1 MYDEEIEKAVL
12 FYMIIKKEELDV
24 EEEDFI
30 NQKNRAI
37 AKAIIKLRKAKE
49 EISILSVKSKIE
61 GNQREILEYISNLGK
76 NIYGITVDSCYNKL
90 KELSKKRKV
99 YELAQKILGEI
110 AEIENIDIYIQDCID
125 MLNNIEK
132 INAKE
137 KTFKEQVAETA
148 SEIERNYLNRND
160 YSLYTGI
167 FDLDKLTCGL
177 HNQELTIIGARPGM
191 GKTTL
196 TLQIAQNIAKEK
208 NVVFVSLEMSD
219 IQLIQKMIAKH
230 SMINSY
236 KMRLGTL
243 EDSDWNKIAEA
254 SVKISDLNLRVN
266 TKIRTIQEIELMAK
280 RLKNKEEIDLLII
293 DYIQLLKS
301 QGKFNLREQEV
312 AEISRRLKLLSLE
325 LNIPIIALC
334 QLNRNA
340 NIGEP
345 TLADLRE
352 SGSLEQ
358 DADNIIFIYKEDEES
373 NLTTLKLAKQ
383 RAGDTGKVKVND
395 TESKKFEWF
404 DVNNL
409 PENMTNHTKKIL
421 NKYSYILNDI
431 VLEL

>member
-12 FYMIIKKEELDV
+12 YYIIFKNEELDI
-24 EEEDFI
+24 EESDFI
-30 NQKNRAI
+30 NMKNKLI
-37 AKAIIKLRKAKE
+37 AKAIEELKLEKE
-49 EISILSVKSKIE
+49 EISILSVQSKIK
-61 GNQREILEYISNLGK
+61 GNQKQILEYISNLGN
-76 NIYGITVDSCYNKL
+76 NIYGITAEVCYNKL

-99 YELAQKILGEI
+99 FELAQNILTNV
-110 AEIENIDIYIQDCID
+110 AEEESIDIYIQDCID
-125 MLNNIEK
+125 KLNKIEK
-132 INAKE
+132 INTKE
-137 KTFKEQVAETA
+137 KTFVEQIAETT
-148 SEIERNYLNRND
+148 SEIERNYNNRND

-177 HNQELTIIGARPGM
+177 HNQELTIVGARPGM

-208 NVVFVSLEMSD
+208 NVVFVSLEMSQT
-219 IQLIQKMIAKH
+219 QLIQKMIAKQ
-230 SMINSY
+230 SIVNSY

-243 EDSDWNKIAEA
+243 EEGDWEKIAKA
-254 SVKISDLNLRVN
+254 SIKLSELNLTIN
-266 TKIRTIQEIELMAK
+266 TKVRTIQDIEVMAK
-280 RLKNKEEIDLLII
+280 RLKNKDKLDLLII

-325 LNIPIIALC
+325 INIPIIALC

-358 DADNIIFIYKEDEES
+358 DADNIIFIYKENEED
-373 NLTTLKLAKQ
+373 NITTLKLAKQ
-383 RAGDTGKVKVND
+383 RAGDIGKVKV
-395 TESKKFEWF
+395 KFNKQLSTF
-404 DVNNL
+404 VNL
-409 PENMTNHTKKIL
+409 
-421 NKYSYILNDI
+421 
-431 VLEL
+431 VR

>member
-12 FYMIIKKEELDV
+12 YYIIFKNEELDI
-24 EEEDFI
+24 EESDFI
-30 NQKNRAI
+30 NMKNKLI
-37 AKAIIKLRKAKE
+37 AKAIEELKLEKQD
-49 EISILSVKSKIE
+49 ISILSVQNKIK
-61 GNQREILEYISNLGK
+61 GNQKQILEYISNLGN
-76 NIYGITVDSCYNKL
+76 NIYGITAESCYNRL

-99 YELAQKILGEI
+99 FELAQNILANVTE
-110 AEIENIDIYIQDCID
+110 EENIDIYIQDCID
-125 MLNNIEK
+125 KLNNIEK
-132 INAKE
+132 INTKE
-137 KTFKEQVAETA
+137 KTFVEQIAETTN
-148 SEIERNYLNRND
+148 EIEKNYNNRND

-208 NVVFVSLEMSD
+208 NVVFVSLEMSQT
-219 IQLIQKMIAKH
+219 QLIQKMIAKQ
-230 SMINSY
+230 SIVNSY

-243 EDSDWNKIAEA
+243 EEGDWEKIARA
-254 SVKISDLNLRVN
+254 SVQLAELNLTINTRV
-266 TKIRTIQEIELMAK
+266 RTIQDIEVMAK
-280 RLKNKEEIDLLII
+280 RLKNKGKLDLLII

-325 LNIPIIALC
+325 INIPIIALC

-340 NIGEP
+340 NTGEP

-383 RAGDTGKVKVND
+383 RAGDIGKVKV
-395 TESKKFEWF
+395 KFNKQLSTF
-404 DVNNL
+404 VNL
-409 PENMTNHTKKIL
+409 
-421 NKYSYILNDI
+421 
-431 VLEL
+431 VR

>member
-12 FYMIIKKEELDV
+12 FYIIIKKEELDI
-24 EEEDFI
+24 EELDFI

-37 AKAIIKLRKAKE
+37 AKAIIELRTAKKE
-49 EISILSVKSKIE
+49 VSILSVQNKTKGEQKEVLRYIADL
-61 GNQREILEYISNLGK
+61 GNYVI
-76 NIYGITVDSCYNKL
+76 GITVDNCYNKL

-110 AEIENIDIYIQDCID
+110 TEKENIDIYIQDCID
-125 MLNNIEK
+125 KLNNIEK
-132 INAKE
+132 INTKE

-243 EDSDWNKIAEA
+243 EDNDWNKIAEA
-254 SVKISDLNLRVN
+254 SVKISDLKLKVD

-373 NLTTLKLAKQ
+373 NITTLKLAKQ
-383 RAGDTGKVKVND
+383 RAGDTGKVKV
-395 TESKKFEWF
+395 KFNKQLSMF
-404 DVNNL
+404 VNL
-409 PENMTNHTKKIL
+409 
-421 NKYSYILNDI
+421 
-431 VLEL
+431 VR

>member
-12 FYMIIKKEELDV
+12 YYIIFKNEELDI
-24 EEEDFI
+24 EESDFI
-30 NQKNRAI
+30 NIKNKMI
-37 AKAIIKLRKAKE
+37 AKAIEELKLEKE
-49 EISILSVKSKIE
+49 DISILAVQNKIK
-61 GNQREILEYISNLGK
+61 GNQKQILEYISNLGN
-76 NIYGITVDSCYNKL
+76 NIYGITAECCYNRL

-99 YELAQKILGEI
+99 FELAQSILANFTE
-110 AEIENIDIYIQDCID
+110 EENIDIYIQDCID
-125 MLNNIEK
+125 KLNNIEK
-132 INAKE
+132 INTKE
-137 KTFKEQVAETA
+137 KTFVEQIAETTN
-148 SEIERNYLNRND
+148 EIEKNYNNRND

-208 NVVFVSLEMSD
+208 NVVFVSLEMSQT
-219 IQLIQKMIAKH
+219 QLIQKMIAKQ
-230 SMINSY
+230 SIVNSY

-243 EDSDWNKIAEA
+243 EEGDWEKIARA
-254 SVKISDLNLRVN
+254 SVQLSELNLTINTRV
-266 TKIRTIQEIELMAK
+266 RTIQDIEVMAK
-280 RLKNKEEIDLLII
+280 RLKNKDKLDLLII

-325 LNIPIIALC
+325 INIPIIALC

-358 DADNIIFIYKEDEES
+358 DADNIIFIYKENEED
-373 NLTTLKLAKQ
+373 NITTLKLAKQ
-383 RAGDTGKVKVND
+383 RAGDIGKVKV
-395 TESKKFEWF
+395 KFNKQLSTF
-404 DVNNL
+404 VNL
-409 PENMTNHTKKIL
+409 
-421 NKYSYILNDI
+421 
-431 VLEL
+431 VR

>member
-12 FYMIIKKEELDV
+12 YYIIFKNEELDI
-24 EEEDFI
+24 EESDFI
-30 NQKNRAI
+30 NMKNKLI
-37 AKAIIKLRKAKE
+37 AKAIEELKLAKE
-49 EISILSVKSKIE
+49 DISILSVQSKIK
-61 GNQREILEYISNLGK
+61 GNQKQILEYISNLGN
-76 NIYGITVDSCYNKL
+76 NIYGITAESCYNRL

-99 YELAQKILGEI
+99 FELAQNILANV
-110 AEIENIDIYIQDCID
+110 AEKENIDIYIQDCID
-125 MLNNIEK
+125 KLNNIEK
-132 INAKE
+132 INTKE
-137 KTFKEQVAETA
+137 KTFVEQIAETTN
-148 SEIERNYLNRND
+148 EIEKNYNNRND

-177 HNQELTIIGARPGM
+177 HNQELTIVGARPGM

-196 TLQIAQNIAKEK
+196 TLQIAQEIAKKK
-208 NVVFVSLEMSD
+208 NVVFASLEMSQT
-219 IQLIQKMIAKH
+219 QLIQKMIAKQ
-230 SMINSY
+230 SIVNSY

-243 EDSDWNKIAEA
+243 EEGDWEKIARA
-254 SVKISDLNLRVN
+254 SIQLSELNLTINTRV
-266 TKIRTIQEIELMAK
+266 RTIQDIEVIAK
-280 RLKNKEEIDLLII
+280 RLKNKGKLDLLII

-325 LNIPIIALC
+325 INIPIIALC

-340 NIGEP
+340 NTGEP

-383 RAGDTGKVKVND
+383 RAGDIGKVKV
-395 TESKKFEWF
+395 KFNKQLSTF
-404 DVNNL
+404 VNL
-409 PENMTNHTKKIL
+409 
-421 NKYSYILNDI
+421 
-431 VLEL
+431 VR

>member
-12 FYMIIKKEELDV
+12 YYIIFKNEELDI
-24 EEEDFI
+24 EESDFI
-30 NQKNRAI
+30 NMKNKLI
-37 AKAIIKLRKAKE
+37 AKAIEELKLEKE
-49 EISILSVKSKIE
+49 DISILSVQSKIK
-61 GNQREILEYISNLGK
+61 GNQKQILEYISNLGN
-76 NIYGITVDSCYNKL
+76 NIYGIRVEGCYNRL

-99 YELAQKILGEI
+99 FELAQSILANVTE
-110 AEIENIDIYIQDCID
+110 EENIDIYIQDCID
-125 MLNNIEK
+125 KLNNIEK
-132 INAKE
+132 INTKE
-137 KTFKEQVAETA
+137 KTFIEQIAETT
-148 SEIERNYLNRND
+148 SEIEKNYNNRND

-196 TLQIAQNIAKEK
+196 TLQMAQNIAKEK
-208 NVVFVSLEMSD
+208 NVVFVSLEMSQT
-219 IQLIQKMIAKH
+219 QLIQKMIAKQ
-230 SMINSY
+230 SIVNSY

-243 EDSDWNKIAEA
+243 EEGDWEKIARA
-254 SVKISDLNLRVN
+254 SIQLSELNLTINTRV
-266 TKIRTIQEIELMAK
+266 RTIQDIEVMTK
-280 RLKNKEEIDLLII
+280 RLKNKGKLDLLII

-325 LNIPIIALC
+325 INIPIIALC

-340 NIGEP
+340 NTGEP

-383 RAGDTGKVKVND
+383 RAGDIGKVKV
-395 TESKKFEWF
+395 KFNKQLSTF
-404 DVNNL
+404 VNL
-409 PENMTNHTKKIL
+409 
-421 NKYSYILNDI
+421 
-431 VLEL
+431 VR

>member
-12 FYMIIKKEELDV
+12 YYIIFKNEELDI
-24 EEEDFI
+24 EESDFI
-30 NQKNRAI
+30 NMKNKLI
-37 AKAIIKLRKAKE
+37 AKAIEELKLEKE
-49 EISILSVKSKIE
+49 EISILSVQSKIK
-61 GNQREILEYISNLGK
+61 GNQKQILEYISNLGN
-76 NIYGITVDSCYNKL
+76 NIYGITAEVCYNKL

-99 YELAQKILGEI
+99 FELAQNILTNV
-110 AEIENIDIYIQDCID
+110 AEEESIDIYIQDCID
-125 MLNNIEK
+125 KLNKIEK
-132 INAKE
+132 INTKE
-137 KTFKEQVAETA
+137 KTFVEQIAETT
-148 SEIERNYLNRND
+148 SEIERNYNNRND

-196 TLQIAQNIAKEK
+196 TLQIAQEIAKKK
-208 NVVFVSLEMSD
+208 NVVFASLEMSQT
-219 IQLIQKMIAKH
+219 QLIQKMIAKQ
-230 SMINSY
+230 SIVNSY

-243 EDSDWNKIAEA
+243 EEGDWEKIAKA
-254 SVKISDLNLRVN
+254 SIKLSELNLTINTRV
-266 TKIRTIQEIELMAK
+266 RTIQDIEVMAK
-280 RLKNKEEIDLLII
+280 RLKNKDKLDLLII

-325 LNIPIIALC
+325 INIPIIALC

-358 DADNIIFIYKEDEES
+358 DADNIIFIYKENEED
-373 NLTTLKLAKQ
+373 NITTLKLAKQ
-383 RAGDTGKVKVND
+383 RAGDIGKVKV
-395 TESKKFEWF
+395 KFNKQLSTF
-404 DVNNL
+404 VNL
-409 PENMTNHTKKIL
+409 
-421 NKYSYILNDI
+421 
-431 VLEL
+431 VR